1 MVRERTVPDP
11 APLRDE
17 PPLPD
22 DAIVVRGGEM
32 KPESLEVAAG
42 TNFDEF
48 GEYGLTVYSEEGL
61 TAREI
66 HAKHLSRYRK
76 ARVSTVGKIR
86 HLHYELKPTH
96 EPGHYDIIFPKQ
108 PGPEDFEGLGEI
120 FDTRIERGR

>member
-1 MVRERTVPDP
+1 MRKRTVPEP

-32 KPESLEVAAG
+32 KHENLDVAAG

-66 HAKHLSRYRK
+66 HAKYLSRYRK
-76 ARVSTVGKIR
+76 ARVSTAGKIR
-86 HLHYELKPTH
+86 QLQCELKPTH
-96 EPGHYDIIFPKQ
+96 EPGHYDIVFPNQ
-108 PGPEDFEGLGEI
+108 PSTDDFDRLGDI
-120 FDTRIERGR
+120 FDVRIERER

>member
-1 MVRERTVPDP
+1 MVRKRTVPDP

-32 KPESLEVAAG
+32 KQESLEVAAG

-61 TAREI
+61 TAREM
-66 HAKHLSRYRK
+66 HTKYLSRYRK
-76 ARVSTVGKIR
+76 ARESTVGKIR
-86 HLHYELKPTH
+86 QLQCELKPTH
-96 EPGHYDIIFPKQ
+96 EPGHYDIVFPKK
-108 PGPEDFEGLGEI
+108 PSPEDLDGLRGI
-120 FDTRIERGR
+120 FDQVD